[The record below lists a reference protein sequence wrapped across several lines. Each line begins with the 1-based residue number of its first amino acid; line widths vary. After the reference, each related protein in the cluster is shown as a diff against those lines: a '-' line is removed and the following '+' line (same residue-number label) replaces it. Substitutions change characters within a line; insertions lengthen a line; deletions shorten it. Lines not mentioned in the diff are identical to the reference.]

1 MSTPSDIIG
10 KQDQPLFPVSFRVT
24 KEEKAWLK
32 KDAGAMAVAHY
43 IRKCLFGNYVSPR
56 AQRYLTKQKTP
67 KIDAQELALLLGMF
81 GQSELARSM
90 LALSMAA
97 QAGDLDVTPEVSGK
111 LERACD
117 DIHDIKTI
125 LITAL
130 GVKPQNGDA

>member
-1 MSTPSDIIG
+1 MSSPCETIQ
-10 KQDQPLFPVSFRVT
+10 KLFPVSFRVT
-24 KEEKAWLK
+24 AEEKALLK
-32 KDAGAMAVAHY
+32 KDAGKLAIAHY

-56 AQRYLTKQKTP
+56 AQRYLKKQKTP
-67 KIDAQELALLLGMF
+67 QIDTQELALLLGMF

-90 LALSMAA
+90 LALSLAA
-97 QAGDLDVTPEVSGK
+97 QAKELDITPEVSDK

-117 DIHDIKTI
+117 DIQDIKTI